1 MEGGNMNVVI
11 FSSDQDVE
19 EYKSYLTADFPDVT
33 FMATRN
39 EAEALD
45 YAENADVLVALRF
58 SNELLV
64 RAKKLKWIQ
73 SIIAGTDY
81 IENLPEFG
89 ARKDILLTSSR
100 GIHGPQVSELV
111 ILFMIAL
118 NRRFPQFVRNQD
130 SRTWERWPATLMHQ
144 KKVAIL
150 GMGTIGQ
157 SLARKCKA
165 FDMTV
170 YGIGPNPKQLDV
182 LDDFFLTSETNRV
195 AAQVDYFVSTAPGTS
210 SNREVLNVAFFEA
223 MKPTAFFINVGRGE
237 VVDEAALVEALR
249 SNAIAGAGL
258 DCFQQEPLP
267 PDHPLWSLDNVIM
280 TPHVGGMCDIYIQQA
295 VRIFHENLKCYLAGE
310 RENLINL
317 VVRK

>member
-1 MEGGNMNVVI
+1 MNVLI
-11 FSSDQDVE
+11 FSSDQNVE
-19 EYKSYLTADFPDVT
+19 EYKSYLTADFPDVS
-33 FMATRN
+33 FHATRN
-39 EAEALD
+39 ESEAMD
-45 YAENADVLVALRF
+45 CVENADVLVALRF

-81 IENLPEFG
+81 IENLPGFA
-89 ARKDILLTSSR
+89 ARKDIILTSSR

-118 NRRFPQFVRNQD
+118 NRRFPQFIRNQD
-130 SRTWERWPATLMHQ
+130 SRKWERWPTTLMYR

-170 YGIGPNPKQLDV
+170 YGIGPNPKQLDFV
-182 LDDFFLTSETNRV
+182 DDFFLTSEINRV
-195 AAQVDYFVSTAPGTS
+195 AARVDYFVSTAPGTPQ
-210 SNREVLNVAFFEA
+210 NREALNAGFFEA
-223 MKPTAFFINVGRGE
+223 MKTTAFFINVGRGE
-237 VVDEAALVEALR
+237 VVDETAMVEALR
-249 SNAIAGAGL
+249 SRSIAGAGL

-267 PDHPLWSLDNVIM
+267 PDHPLWGLDNVIL

-295 VRIFHENLKCYLAGE
+295 VGIFHENLKRYLAGE
-310 RENLINL
+310 REHLMNL
-317 VVRK
+317 VLRK